1 MTGKALND
9 AGDESGVPL
18 YDMTH
23 LTGDLAHLLDA
34 MDIEKAIFT
43 GHDWGGFVIWQM
55 PFLPPH
61 PHGRIDWRQHPLCA
75 APQR

>member
-1 MTGKALND
+1 
-9 AGDESGVPL
+9 
-18 YDMTH
+18 MTH
-23 LTGDLAHLLDA
+23 LTSDLANLDA

-55 PFLPPH
+55 PFFH
-61 PHGRIDWRQHPLCA
+61 PARTAGLDWRQHPLYT